1 MKIQH
6 RTSGELHEATVE
18 LVKDEDW
25 EVIEKS
31 GEFQFSWKKEKKRI
45 VQKIRLRIES
55 EILGLVSFEDIPKEF
70 RIHIHLIENSNSNKG
85 REKKYDFVAGC
96 LIARTCEIAFEKN
109 YDGFV
114 SLEPKTELVS
124 LYKNKYGFREMGNYL
139 YTELSN
145 SERLIQK
152 YLRDE
157 K

>member
-1 MKIQH
+1 M
-6 RTSGELHEATVE
+6 S
-18 LVKDEDW
+18 
-25 EVIEKS
+25 
-31 GEFQFSWKKEKKRI
+31 
-45 VQKIRLRIES
+45 
-55 EILGLVSFEDIPKEF
+55 
-70 RIHIHLIENSNSNKG
+70 IENSNSNKG
-85 REKKYDFVAGC
+85 RGKNYGFVAGC

-114 SLEPKTELVS
+114 SLEPKTELRS

-152 YLRDE
+152 YLRDG

>member
-1 MKIQH
+1 MKILH
-6 RTSGELHEATVE
+6 RKSGELHEATIE
-18 LVKDEDW
+18 LVQNEDW
-25 EVIEKS
+25 EIIEKS
-31 GEFQFSWKKEKKRI
+31 GKFLFNWKKEKKRI
-45 VQKIRLRIES
+45 VQKIRRKIES
-55 EILGLVSFEDIPKEF
+55 EVLGLVSFEDIPKEF

-85 REKKYDFVAGC
+85 RHKEYDFVAGC

-124 LYKNKYGFREMGNYL
+124 LYKEKYGFRAMGNYL

-145 SERLIQK
+145 SELLIQK